1 MRYFNVLQHTVA
13 IDILLGKSGKMLV
26 DISELEKKAKEIT
39 EQQAKQKPDF
49 GSGNIS
55 VDKSGVWK
63 WEATYFDTSD

>member
-1 MRYFNVLQHTVA
+1 V
-13 IDILLGKSGKMLV
+13 GKCWLIFQNLK
-26 DISELEKKAKEIT
+26 KKAKEIT
-39 EQQAKQKPDF
+39 EQQAKQRPDF